1 MKKTKPAKYLKWI
14 IGDKVT
20 LSKIQHMYENLN
32 PVLLEH
38 KDYVSGGFISNGD
51 YKLIFKVEIS
61 VWNEIVNRLGLK
73 CNKDFKRKREWRIA

>member
-14 IGDKVT
+14 IGDKDT
-20 LSKIQHMYENLN
+20 LSKIQNMYKYLN

-38 KDYVSGGFISNGD
+38 EDYVPGGFVSSGE
-51 YKLIFKVEIS
+51 YELIFKVEIS
-61 VWNEIVNRLGLK
+61 VWNEIVNKLGLK